1 MTLTSQIF
9 NFVVHMLNSSGYLGI
24 FALMTAEGATLPIPS
39 EVVLPFAGYLI
50 FEGQLNF
57 WIVMIIATIG
67 SLIGAFID
75 YFIGYYL
82 GRAAVL
88 RYGRYVRLNEGHLK
102 TAEKWFAKYG
112 DVTVL
117 FAKFVP
123 LVRTLVSFPAGIA
136 EMKVWRFAVFSAIGS
151 IIWNAVLI
159 YVGVLAGQ
167 NATKIISTLSGP
179 YTATE
184 VAVIILIIITIA
196 FYFRKSRSTPGGR
209 QV

>member
-1 MTLTSQIF
+1 MSLSAQIF
-9 NFVVHMLNSSGYLGI
+9 NFVVNLISSSGYAGI

-39 EVVLPFAGYLI
+39 EVVLPFAGYLV

-57 WIVMIIATIG
+57 WIVVLVATVG

-75 YFIGYYL
+75 YYIGFYL

-88 RYGRYVRLNEGHLK
+88 RYGGYIRLNEGHLK
-102 TAEKWFAKYG
+102 ITEKWFAKYG
-112 DVTVL
+112 EVTVL

-123 LVRTLVSFPAGIA
+123 LVRTLVSFPAGAA
-136 EMKVWRFAVFSAIGS
+136 EMKAWKFALFSAIGS
-151 IIWNAVLI
+151 VVWNVILV

-179 YTATE
+179 YTITE
-184 VAVIILIIITIA
+184 IVVVVLIIVGIII
-196 FYFRKSRSTPGGR
+196 FLRRKPSK
-209 QV
+209 QI